1 MMSDFQSKY
10 NSHHKMWSYV
20 KSLVRIVAC
29 LTAIIGAIGF
39 WQFALMFLVAEVI
52 GIVEEWV

>member
-1 MMSDFQSKY
+1 MSDFQSKY

-29 LTAIIGAIGF
+29 LLAIPGIIDL